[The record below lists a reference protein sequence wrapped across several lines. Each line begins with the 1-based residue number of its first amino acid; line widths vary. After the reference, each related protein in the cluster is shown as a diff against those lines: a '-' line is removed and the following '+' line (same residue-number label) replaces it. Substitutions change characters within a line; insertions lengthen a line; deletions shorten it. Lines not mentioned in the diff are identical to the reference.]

1 MFHPNSNSSS
11 YSVYPNGDVCIS
23 ILHKAEEDIFNP
35 QEKMTEKWNLVLTI
49 EAVLVSVVSMLIDPN
64 TESPANVDASVM
76 YKNDRQ
82 GYNKKL
88 RQLAQKSIE
97 G

>member
-1 MFHPNSNSSS
+1 
-11 YSVYPNGDVCIS
+11 
-23 ILHKAEEDIFNP
+23 
-35 QEKMTEKWNLVLTI
+35 MTEKWNLVLTI

>member
-1 MFHPNSNSSS
+1 
-11 YSVYPNGDVCIS
+11 
-23 ILHKAEEDIFNP
+23 
-35 QEKMTEKWNLVLTI
+35 MTEKWNLVLTI

-64 TESPANVDASVM
+64 LESPANVDASVM

-88 RQLAQKSIE
+88 RQLAQKSI
-97 G
+97 